1 MMYQYPPTPLP
12 DVAMFHYYKLLL
24 VLKPTTLL
32 YTTFS
37 VNSMMSAAAI
47 MFAAS
52 RARVVMSITIYYAA
66 AFLCVFGDFFTAL
79 PLWAFRQFCN
89 AVAKSVSFSLL
100 LFCSMSLLFAKYKSR
115 KMRIILAI

>member
-1 MMYQYPPTPLP
+1 MALRC
-12 DVAMFHYYKLLL
+12 HYFA
-24 VLKPTTLL
+24 TTL
-32 YTTFS
+32 
-37 VNSMMSAAAI
+37 VVSAAV
-47 MFAAS
+47 S
-52 RARVVMSITIYYAA
+52 CHA